1 MFEKSNELQQQ
12 QQQKVLRS
20 LKPHATDKL
29 NAVVCKAH
37 SLSHAL
43 TSAWK
48 LLGRQPHARHQRG
61 QTLHSILANRLYGL
75 QQTETVVLL
84 ETLSIKVN
92 FPAAEAIT
100 ALKRQ
105 NMALY
110 MYKNQKIRPLK
121 GARVYFL
128 HHAQPLSVCNASCK
142 LTLNGGV
149 LAEIQ
154 L

>member
-1 MFEKSNELQQQ
+1 MFEKSNE

-43 TSAWK
+43 DHATSAWK
-48 LLGRQPHARHQRG
+48 LLLGRQPHARHQRG

-110 MYKNQKIRPLK
+110 MNQKIRPLT

-128 HHAQPLSVCNASCK
+128 HHAQPLSV
-142 LTLNGGV
+142 
-149 LAEIQ
+149 
-154 L
+154 